1 MIIPCKNCNKK
12 FELLQATEYLL
23 KMGLISSEAQIL
35 CETCQPSHTF
45 VR

>member
-23 KMGLISSEAQIL
+23 KMGLMSPDTNLL
-35 CETCQPSHTF
+35 CDTCQPSHMF

>member
-1 MIIPCKNCNKK
+1 MIIPCKNCNNK

-23 KMGLISSEAQIL
+23 KMGLMSPDTTIL
-35 CETCQPSHTF
+35 CDTCQPPHTF

>member
-1 MIIPCKNCNKK
+1 MIIPCKNCNNK

-23 KMGLISSEAQIL
+23 KMGLMSTDTNIL
-35 CETCQPSHTF
+35 CDDCQSPYTF